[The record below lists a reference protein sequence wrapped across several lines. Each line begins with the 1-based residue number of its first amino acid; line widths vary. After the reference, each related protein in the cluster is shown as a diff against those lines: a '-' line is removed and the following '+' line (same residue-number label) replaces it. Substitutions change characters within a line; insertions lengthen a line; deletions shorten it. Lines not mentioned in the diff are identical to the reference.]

1 MIGKREHDAIEVAA
15 QALFGCSEANNRIG
29 WDIVPEEVRE
39 YHREC
44 AEDAVVAALKYLGYD
59 VIDFSARIGFDEG
72 VPLTEL
78 IYPINDA
85 FATAEIHED
94 CPVECPHCGEMLAA
108 TNCGHCN
115 GSGGYVGLGECEWCG
130 GAKKVHE
137 GCGWMPYSGLV
148 AEHKAMKSAIARVES
163 IAVNLDTSSRGRILE
178 ALKGKGW
185 RDVY

>member
-85 FATAEIHED
+85 FAIAEIHED
-94 CPVECPHCGEMLAA
+94 CPVECPHCGE
-108 TNCGHCN
+108 
-115 GSGGYVGLGECEWCG
+115 
-130 GAKKVHE
+130 
-137 GCGWMPYSGLV
+137 
-148 AEHKAMKSAIARVES
+148 
-163 IAVNLDTSSRGRILE
+163 IL
-178 ALKGKGW
+178 
-185 RDVY
+185 